1 MSVEK
6 CGWTIQKNLF
16 AYTNLDSVVSYT
28 CENSKMFNITPRYSS
43 FFNNK
48 TPVSWVTHITKD
60 FLTCYSFSYYSS
72 MLLHKQLYKSCK
84 RLECLG
90 NNKLNN
96 IKIKRTDMGFDNLK
110 KNWVFTYWTI

>member
-48 TPVSWVTHITKD
+48 TPVS
-60 FLTCYSFSYYSS
+60 
-72 MLLHKQLYKSCK
+72 
-84 RLECLG
+84 
-90 NNKLNN
+90 
-96 IKIKRTDMGFDNLK
+96 
-110 KNWVFTYWTI
+110 